1 GAALCV
7 TVGDTTVLD
16 IWAGVMDKDNSRV
29 WEQDTLVN
37 VFSCTKPLGAVA
49 LLQQVEAGRITL
61 DQPVADIWPEFAQAG
76 KQQVTLRQLHS
87 HRSVV
92 VGISEP
98 MAPEQLF
105 GWQAM
110 SAAVAAQASWSVPG
124 IRHGHAA
131 LTYAWLLGEPLRR
144 LRGQMPGDYLRER
157 LF

>member
-1 GAALCV
+1 MTQIQGYFDPRFETVRELFARQQTDPQARGAALCV

-76 KQQVTLRQLHS
+76 KQQVTLRQLLS
-87 HRSVV
+87 HRS
-92 VGISEP
+92 GFP
-98 MAPEQLF
+98 P
-105 GWQAM
+105 
-110 SAAVAAQASWSVPG
+110 SASRW
-124 IRHGHAA
+124 
-131 LTYAWLLGEPLRR
+131 RR
-144 LRGQMPGDYLRER
+144 NSCSTGRP
-157 LF
+157 